1 MTKKIRLI
9 RTMVVEYVP
18 NPEWYPEGFTIE
30 QMAELDANVDDR
42 ELMFS
47 GDDLIKDEVK
57 WEIVED

>member
-18 NPEWYPEGFTIE
+18 DERWYPEKFTIE
-30 QMAELDANVDDR
+30 QMAQLDATSDR

-47 GDDLIKDEVK
+47 GDRLIKDEVK